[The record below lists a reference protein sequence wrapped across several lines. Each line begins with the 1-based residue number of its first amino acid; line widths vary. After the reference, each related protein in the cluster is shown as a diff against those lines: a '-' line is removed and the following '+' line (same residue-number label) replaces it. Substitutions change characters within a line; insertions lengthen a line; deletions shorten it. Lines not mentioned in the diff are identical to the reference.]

1 VRDGALAVHTVT
13 IEPLGEAVTVEDG
26 QTILEACLRAGI
38 WLPHA
43 CGHGLCG
50 TCKIDVIEG
59 EVDHGTASTF
69 ALMEGERLAGK
80 ALACSAVPRSALIIE
95 AEIDEDPDALCLP
108 VGDHVG
114 TVERLVRLT
123 PDILGIELAVPHA
136 GIAFQAGQYINMTI
150 PGVEGSR
157 PFSIASPPSQPNRIE
172 LQVRRVPGGR
182 GTGWLHEELRE
193 GDRLA
198 FAGPYGRFFV
208 RNSAPAPLL
217 FLAGGSGLSSPK
229 SMIVDLL
236 ESGDTRPIT
245 LIHGA
250 RSPEQ
255 FYDVAKLRTLAER
268 NPNFRYVRAL
278 SDDGD
283 DGGWEGE
290 RGFVHEVAARLY
302 DGRFAGQRAYLC
314 GPPAMIE
321 ACIGALMKGRLF
333 ERDIFTERFSTA
345 ADGASSLAKSPLFK
359 RLGR

>member
-1 VRDGALAVHTVT
+1 MHTVT

-50 TCKIDVIEG
+50 TCKVDLIEG
-59 EVDHGTASTF
+59 EIDHGAASSF
-69 ALMEGERLAGK
+69 ALMDSERLEGK
-80 ALACSAVPRSALIIE
+80 ALACCALPRSSLVIE

-114 TVERLVRLT
+114 TVKRLTRLT
-123 PDILGIELAVPHA
+123 PDILGIELAVSGD
-136 GIAFQAGQYINMTI
+136 GIAFQAGQYVNVTI
-150 PGVEGSR
+150 PGIEGTR
-157 PFSIASPPSQPNRIE
+157 PFSIASPPSRPNLIE

-182 GTGWLHEELRE
+182 GTGWLHERLRE
-193 GDRLA
+193 GDSLA

-208 RNSAPAPLL
+208 RKSEPKPLL

-229 SMIVDLL
+229 SMILDLL
-236 ESGDTRPIT
+236 EEGDARDIT

-250 RSPEQ
+250 RGREQ
-255 FYDVAKLRTLAER
+255 FYDVDTLMTLAAR
-268 NPNFRYVRAL
+268 HPNFRYVRAL
-278 SDDGD
+278 SGDQSDGD
-283 DGGWEGE
+283 WGGA
-290 RGFVHEVAARLY
+290 RGFVHEAAAALY
-302 DGRFAGQRAYLC
+302 DGRFAGLRAYLC

-321 ACIGALMKGRLF
+321 ACIGVLMKGRLF
-333 ERDIFTERFSTA
+333 ERDIFTERFSTV